1 VLCGIE
7 RPVLR
12 PFDRAFGHSKD
23 GTSGHCGHCFSGKK
37 MAPGSERVPGGD
49 GGLRATF
56 PGAKVQMQTERSSVS
71 SICETV
77 ARVDHEEVAYP
88 LPTP

>member
-1 VLCGIE
+1 
-7 RPVLR
+7 
-12 PFDRAFGHSKD
+12 
-23 GTSGHCGHCFSGKK
+23 

-88 LPTP
+88 LPTPYGGSEEQTGRNVFS